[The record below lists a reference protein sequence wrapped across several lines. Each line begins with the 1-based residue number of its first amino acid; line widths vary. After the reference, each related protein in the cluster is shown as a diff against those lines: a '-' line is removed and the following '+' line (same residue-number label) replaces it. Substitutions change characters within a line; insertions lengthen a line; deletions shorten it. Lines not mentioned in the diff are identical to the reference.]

1 MKKVL
6 SMLLAFVVVI
16 ALAVTMVACTP
27 ASDLTTV
34 RIAIHRNEA
43 ASNVALGLEKGI
55 FEKWGINLEVTQV
68 ENGVAEMTA
77 LRADKRTL
85 DIGYIGAGVAWNAID
100 GNGNGAQ
107 FVFFENLGNSEHLM
121 ARKGL
126 FTDTN
131 SNGTFEKEEVFAGL
145 KGKTVYLQTGATP
158 GNYFKSLVNWL
169 NEGVDATDQI
179 WIFTEA
185 SDYLADYTAPNSTE
199 ANKVTVVNMENDKIP
214 AAMATSASEKIDV
227 AVAYSPATKTIY
239 TTNSDIE
246 KIADWSVLTG
256 QASVGTYVAS
266 TKWLEENPEVAQNLI
281 NALYEVAIY
290 RGASREHGQEAITAA
305 ENLCGVTAGS
315 YNLDATIFWSQ
326 AQYEE
331 GFANESGQ
339 GYSYME
345 YLYNTSK
352 GNVPAGN
359 TVKSFEESFNDTY
372 LLKAIEHFKKA

>member
-34 RIAIHRNEA
+34 RIAIHRNEG

-131 SNGTFEKEEVFAGL
+131 SNGTFEK
-145 KGKTVYLQTGATP
+145 
-158 GNYFKSLVNWL
+158 
-169 NEGVDATDQI
+169 
-179 WIFTEA
+179 
-185 SDYLADYTAPNSTE
+185 
-199 ANKVTVVNMENDKIP
+199 
-214 AAMATSASEKIDV
+214 
-227 AVAYSPATKTIY
+227 
-239 TTNSDIE
+239 
-246 KIADWSVLTG
+246 
-256 QASVGTYVAS
+256 
-266 TKWLEENPEVAQNLI
+266 
-281 NALYEVAIY
+281 
-290 RGASREHGQEAITAA
+290 
-305 ENLCGVTAGS
+305 
-315 YNLDATIFWSQ
+315 
-326 AQYEE
+326 
-331 GFANESGQ
+331 
-339 GYSYME
+339 
-345 YLYNTSK
+345 
-352 GNVPAGN
+352 
-359 TVKSFEESFNDTY
+359 
-372 LLKAIEHFKKA
+372 